1 MNADWPRVPGGSPAL
16 RGQGYRQG
24 SPKENLM
31 YVHPLLKEELGG
43 GYLLGDTD
51 VEEHWTHPNPLNK
64 LQRLGVL
71 PRMEKARKE

>member
-1 MNADWPRVPGGSPAL
+1 
-16 RGQGYRQG
+16 
-24 SPKENLM
+24 M